1 MMPPRLFKDDFF
13 DDMFGFPFDEDRR
26 KRPEPPM
33 MMRTDILDMGR
44 EYQLMIEIPGFSR
57 EEISAELK
65 EGCLTIKAS
74 HTEKIDKDHAA
85 GQYIRRER
93 YLGGCKRSFFI
104 GKNIK
109 QEDVKAKFKDG
120 ILTLV
125 FPKNDL
131 KKEVEEKKFIM
142 IE

>member
-26 KRPEPPM
+26 KRPERPFL
-33 MMRTDILDMGR
+33 MRTDILDLGQ
-44 EYQLMIEIPGFSR
+44 EYQLAIEIPGFSR

-65 EGCLTIKAS
+65 EGYLTIKAK
-74 HTEKIDKDHAA
+74 HTEKLDQNHAT

-93 YLGGCKRSFFI
+93 YLGECKRSFFI

-120 ILTLV
+120 ILTLL